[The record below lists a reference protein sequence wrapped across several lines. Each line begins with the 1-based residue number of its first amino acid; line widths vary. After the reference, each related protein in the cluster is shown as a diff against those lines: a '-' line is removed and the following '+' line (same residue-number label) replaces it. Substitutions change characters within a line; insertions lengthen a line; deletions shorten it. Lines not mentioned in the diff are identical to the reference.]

1 MRDDDDTER
10 LLIEIGR
17 VRNGFKEPTL
27 KHRNGDL
34 EMSGVRSDPRE
45 MESEIVIDPLFQEA
59 LDGVEGFSHIMV
71 IYWTGL
77 RKTDSLKVHPAGQR
91 DVPSKGLFSTRSPA
105 RPNPLAITTV
115 EMMERDG
122 NRLRVRGLDAIDGT
136 MVVDIKP
143 HLPLYDAPVGASMPK
158 WMSELQGRFSED
170 REEV

>member
-1 MRDDDDTER
+1 MER
-10 LLIEIGR
+10 ELIEVGR

-27 KHRNGDL
+27 RHRNGDL
-34 EMSGVRSDPRE
+34 EMSDARSDPRDT
-45 MESEIVIDPLFQEA
+45 ESEIIIDPRFEDA

-105 RPNPLAITTV
+105 RPNPVAITTV
-115 EMMERDG
+115 EMLGREG
-122 NRLRVRGLDAIDGT
+122 NLLRVRGLDAIDGT

-143 HLPLYDAPVGASMPK
+143 HLPIYDAPQGASMPE
-158 WMSELQGRFSED
+158 WMSELQGRFSRD
-170 REEV
+170 RSREA